1 MPLLKFFH
9 DPLALSDFQ
18 FNVLLSLI
26 AGIFFLLPAV
36 FLTYLLILT
45 FKIESARTE
54 TQEP

>member
-1 MPLLKFFH
+1 MLSMFNPMT
-9 DPLALSDFQ
+9 LSDLQ
-18 FNVLLSLI
+18 FNIFLSLT

-36 FLTYLLILT
+36 FTLYLLYLT